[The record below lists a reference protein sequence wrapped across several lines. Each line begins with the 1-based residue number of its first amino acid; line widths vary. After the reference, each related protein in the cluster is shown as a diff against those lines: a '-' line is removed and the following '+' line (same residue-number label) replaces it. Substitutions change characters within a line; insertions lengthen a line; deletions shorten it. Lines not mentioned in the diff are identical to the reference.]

1 VAETEVGGQPV
12 VAFWKEGTASALDQ
26 PEIAASQLVGS
37 LTAYDPRVGGDLLHF
52 APRGGGFV
60 DTRTGSG
67 WDIFGRAVS
76 GPLRGTRL
84 DALPAVDHFWFSW
97 AAFFPDTEIYR
108 ARPA

>member
-1 VAETEVGGQPV
+1 V

-37 LTAYDPRVGGDLLHF
+37 MSAYDPRTGRVLLRF
-52 APRGGGFV
+52 VPDAGGFV
-60 DTRTGSG
+60 DTRTNSR

-108 ARPA
+108 ARPAA